1 LTRFLRNL
9 VLAAAAG
16 AALAAAVTPAASAD
30 SADKTVTVF
39 PGMEIRQQSTMCTLG
54 FVDPVARIAFSA
66 GHCRGT
72 GPVTDRNGRPIGVVT
87 TSRDNTPDGSVVRV
101 DQVISDYETI
111 ALNAD
116 VAVNNLLPGG
126 RALVA
131 DAVAPMAVGQQ
142 VCHFGIVTGES
153 CGTVERI
160 NNGWF
165 TMTNGVISQKGDS
178 GGPVYVPTA
187 NGKAVMV
194 GLFNSTWGRL
204 PAAVSWQATGQQ
216 LREDSIAVNAAV
228 NSALNN
234 TVVNAAAR
242 N

>member
-30 SADKTVTVF
+30 SADRAVTVF

-66 GHCRGT
+66 GHCRGN
-72 GPVTDRNGRPIGVVT
+72 GPVTDRNGRLIGVVT

-116 VAVNNLLPGG
+116 VVVNNLLPGG

-131 DAVAPMAVGQQ
+131 DVVAPMAVGQQ

-165 TMTNGVISQKGDS
+165 TMTNGVVSQRGDS

-187 NGKAVMV
+187 DGKAVMV
-194 GLFNSTWGRL
+194 GIFNSTWGRL

-216 LREDSIAVNAAV
+216 LREDSIAVTAAV

-234 TVVNAAAR
+234 PVVNAAAR
-242 N
+242 H

>member
-30 SADKTVTVF
+30 SADRAVTVF

-66 GHCRGT
+66 GHCRGN
-72 GPVTDRNGRPIGVVT
+72 GPVTDRNGRLIGVVT

-111 ALNAD
+111 TLNAD
-116 VAVNNLLPGG
+116 VVVNNLLPGG

-131 DAVAPMAVGQQ
+131 DVVAPMAVGQQ

-165 TMTNGVISQKGDS
+165 TMTNGVVSQRGDS

-187 NGKAVMV
+187 DGKAVMV

-216 LREDSIAVNAAV
+216 LREDSIAVTAAV

-234 TVVNAAAR
+234 PVVNAAAR